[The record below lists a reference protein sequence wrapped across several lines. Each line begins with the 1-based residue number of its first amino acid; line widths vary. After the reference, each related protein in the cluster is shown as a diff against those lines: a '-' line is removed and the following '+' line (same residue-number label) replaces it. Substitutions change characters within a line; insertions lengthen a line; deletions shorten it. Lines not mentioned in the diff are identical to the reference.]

1 MLSVQESFDLVDFA
15 AATSSC
21 CVPRDLGMDII
32 TCGFTPWGA
41 DTCPSLDQV
50 MASSSR
56 APAPETAEVGEQ
68 AAEAPGE
75 AVAEEQERRRRRK
88 ESNRLSARRSRERK
102 QQRLE
107 ELRGEAARLRA
118 ERQGLESRLHDLAR
132 CGAVVCRQNARLRAE
147 AAALESRLRA
157 AEARRRTIALRRRL
171 LALRQAALLPPP
183 HQPMMMTTP
192 LQQQAAG
199 VAPPLGLASLMT

>member
-1 MLSVQESFDLVDFA
+1 MLSVHEALDLVDFA
-15 AATSSC
+15 AGTSS

-50 MASSSR
+50 MAASSR
-56 APAPETAEVGEQ
+56 APAPEAAEVGDQ
-68 AAEAPGE
+68 AEAAGG
-75 AVAEEQERRRRRK
+75 AVEEEQERRRRRK

-107 ELRGEAARLRA
+107 ELRGEVARLRA
-118 ERQGLESRLHDLAR
+118 ERQGLESWLHALAR
-132 CGAVVCRQNARLRAE
+132 RGAAVCRQNARLRAE

-171 LALRQAALLPPP
+171 LAVQQAALLPPP
-183 HQPMMMTTP
+183 QQPMMMMAP
-192 LQQQAAG
+192 MQQQAAG
-199 VAPPLGLASLMT
+199 VTPLGLASLMT